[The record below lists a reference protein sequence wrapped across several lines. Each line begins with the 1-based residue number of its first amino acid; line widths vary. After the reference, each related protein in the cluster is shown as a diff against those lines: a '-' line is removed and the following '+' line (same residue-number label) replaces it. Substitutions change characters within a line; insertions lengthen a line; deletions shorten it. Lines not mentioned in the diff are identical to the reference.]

1 MDHNSK
7 REEEAYKP
15 GIVSE
20 KLHDYYRGKI
30 QITAKC
36 VVRDMNDFSYWYTPG
51 VAEPCLSI
59 ARDRSR
65 VYRYT
70 NKGNSVAIVSD
81 GTRVLGLGDIGP
93 EAALPVMEGKA
104 LLFKYL
110 GGVDAF
116 PLCVSTENA
125 AEMIRLVR
133 QISPT
138 YGGINLEDISQP
150 KCFEILDE
158 LRREN
163 SIPVWHDDQQGTAL
177 VTLAGLI
184 NALELVEKK
193 LDQVKIVLLG
203 AGAANLAIARLLI
216 SAGADSGR
224 MILLDRQGTLGP
236 FRDDLARSH
245 PYKWKYC
252 QITNRGGIKGDLEK
266 ALTGADVLIAL
277 SQPGPGVVQSSWIS
291 RMNSRSIVFACSNPT
306 PEIWPWEA
314 KDGGAEIV
322 ATGRSDFPNQVNN
335 SLGFPAVFRGVLDVR
350 ARAISDE
357 MCVAAAHSLAG
368 YARNQGLRP
377 DYILPRMDDP
387 AVFPIEAATVA
398 CKAIQQGLAEYSHF
412 SFRELQNQADRIIK
426 LARDEI
432 ACLMENQFIPPAPSL

>member
-1 MDHNSK
+1 MNNTTS
-7 REEEAYKP
+7 REENAYKP
-15 GIVSE
+15 GKISE
-20 KLHDYYRGKI
+20 KLHEYYQGKI

-36 VVRDMNDFSYWYTPG
+36 VVRDLNDFSYWYTPG
-51 VAEPCLSI
+51 VAEPCLAI
-59 ARDRSR
+59 AREVSR

-70 NKGNSVAIVSD
+70 NKGNTVAVVSD

-110 GGVDAF
+110 GGVDAV
-116 PLCVSTENA
+116 PLCVSTQTG

-138 YGGINLEDISQP
+138 FGGINLEDIAQP

-184 NALELVEKK
+184 NALELVGKK
-193 LDQVKIVLLG
+193 IDQVKIVLMG

-216 SAGADSGR
+216 SAGADSGQI
-224 MILLDRQGTLGP
+224 ILLDRKGTLGV
-236 FRDDLARSH
+236 FRDDLQRDH

-252 QITNRGGIKGDLEK
+252 LITNRNQIKCDLEF

-277 SQPGPGVVQSSWIS
+277 SQPGPGIIQKAWIS
-291 RMNSRSIVFACSNPT
+291 RMNRRSIVFACSNPT

-314 KDGGAEIV
+314 MEGGAEIV

-350 ARAISDE
+350 ARSISDE
-357 MCVAAAHSLAG
+357 MCIAAANSLADH
-368 YARNQGLRP
+368 ARHQGLRT

-387 AVFPIEAATVA
+387 EIFPIEAATVA
-398 CKAIQQGLAEYSHF
+398 CKAIDQGLAELTHF
-412 SFRELQNQADRIIK
+412 SFQELKNKAEKIIK
-426 LARDEI
+426 QARDEI
-432 ACLMENQFIPPAPSL
+432 SCLMENHFIPPAPQV